1 MLNIP
6 MGFKITHDFLF
17 RPKHIENTSFM
28 HNYIFH
34 IDPFLGANGP
44 DREGQI

>member
-6 MGFKITHDFLF
+6 MRFKIPMIFCSGQI
-17 RPKHIENTSFM
+17 IENTSIM